1 MLTVFVLTVVLTAC
15 AVLGDENYC
24 NLDLAQTLCMENFNL
39 TKVGGKL
46 VTMMMVMIITST
58 KMMVVVMVIIIM
70 MVMVIMLM
78 LIVLVMVAMVVGMLL
93 LVGVMLQM
101 AMVVIAMITIRI
113 FMMAMITKRKRN
125 ICTPVRSQ
133 NTDFVLIETFKCCMY
148 NLFPSLSVCFVKIYM
163 RFMYI
168 RTKLQTFIRM
178 SMGAGGGGGRWV
190 GRGAT
195 LHELLNVNIMHD
207 SLYSCKFIC
216 PLFADALY
224 ECNGT
229 KTYFSSVQF
238 KMVSMS
244 SEKPIC
250 APLSL

>member
-39 TKVGGKL
+39 AKVGGKL
-46 VTMMMVMIITST
+46 VTMMMMIMTST
-58 KMMVVVMVIIIM
+58 KMMEVVILIIIM

-78 LIVLVMVAMVVGMLL
+78 LIVLVMVAVVVGKLL

-125 ICTPVRSQ
+125 IFTPVRSQ

-178 SMGAGGGGGRWV
+178 SMGGGGVSVGWEGGYIARIV
-190 GRGAT
+190 K
-195 LHELLNVNIMHD
+195 
-207 SLYSCKFIC
+207 CKYN
-216 PLFADALY
+216 A
-224 ECNGT
+224 
-229 KTYFSSVQF
+229 
-238 KMVSMS
+238 
-244 SEKPIC
+244 
-250 APLSL
+250 